1 MHRPGRLNWMPWDLF
16 GTQREGEEGVDWA
29 TQLAEILSSN
39 DEIAQTFIAV
49 NESPKNG
56 QILYR

>member
-29 TQLAEILSSN
+29 THLAKILLSY
-39 DEIAQTFIAV
+39 DKIAHTFIAV
-49 NESPKNG
+49 NKSPKND
-56 QILYR
+56 QMLHL